1 MKPMTVEIAV
11 KLKLLL
17 LETDPL
23 IEEFTAAICPACS
36 DVCCRHKHAALRDRD
51 REYLNALGEPVPPYD
66 PRQDPDGPC
75 QFMGDR
81 GCTLSRW
88 YRAFK
93 CTWFFCEPL
102 LDAMDKAP
110 QRKARR
116 LSAALQEMVDLYNG
130 MYDEAEGIGNG
141 SGAGARRIK

>member
-1 MKPMTVEIAV
+1 MKPMTVETAA

-23 IEEFTAAICPACS
+23 IEEFTAAICPGCS
-36 DVCCRHKHAALRDRD
+36 DVCCRQKHGALRDRD
-51 REYLNALGEPVPPYD
+51 QEYLNVLGEPATPHD
-66 PRQDPDGPC
+66 PGLDPDGPC
-75 QFMGDR
+75 QFMGAR
-81 GCTLSRW
+81 GCTLPRW
-88 YRAFK
+88 RRAFK

-102 LDAMDKAP
+102 LAALDKAP

-130 MYDEAEGIGNG
+130 IYDPENG
-141 SGAGARRIK
+141 M